1 MEEALERPFPINLF
15 KTLPK
20 ILSARTCPISN
31 GPKGGQALWILPQKI
46 YYYFVI
52 CYFVMTSLGADPL
65 YVSVNELREVFSEES
80 RAGGHSSDG
89 AE

>member
-1 MEEALERPFPINLF
+1 
-15 KTLPK
+15 
-20 ILSARTCPISN
+20 
-31 GPKGGQALWILPQKI
+31 
-46 YYYFVI
+46 
-52 CYFVMTSLGADPL
+52 MTSLGADPL

>member
-1 MEEALERPFPINLF
+1 MPLQVRPLPINLF
-15 KTLPK
+15 KTLP
-20 ILSARTCPISN
+20 ILSVRTSN

>member
-1 MEEALERPFPINLF
+1 MNQGIVEIFHIPRNLSF
-15 KTLPK
+15 CGFYPK
-20 ILSARTCPISN
+20 
-31 GPKGGQALWILPQKI
+31 KI

>member
-1 MEEALERPFPINLF
+1 MKDEPRDC
-15 KTLPK
+15 
-20 ILSARTCPISN
+20 RDISH
-31 GPKGGQALWILPQKI
+31 PQKSFILWILPQKF

-65 YVSVNELREVFSEES
+65 YVSVNELREVFSKES